1 MSWRDILKAISEKE
15 KKDAA
20 SKLRQEL
27 VNSRD
32 LTNKEKK
39 EFNDRI
45 MNLKNKSDSMF
56 PFEVQYLRA
65 RIAGKTDRQA
75 IIEIFNEHDRGD

>member
-1 MSWRDILKAISEKE
+1 MNWKTILKGLSEKE

-27 VNSRD
+27 VNAKG

-56 PFEVQYLRA
+56 PFEVQYIRA

-75 IIEIFNEHDRGD
+75 ITEIYNKNKRGD